1 MIKSWC
7 IHPLIQLRNWWPT
20 NLLQE
25 VSDRIAFT
33 HERAFK
39 KDQTT
44 PPLES
49 LIAES
54 MVLTGKEVIQRQM
67 AKKEQLVEFAKA
79 IEFESRNK
87 RARS

>member
-1 MIKSWC
+1 MKEPS
-7 IHPLIQLRNWWPT
+7 
-20 NLLQE
+20 
-25 VSDRIAFT
+25 
-33 HERAFK
+33 K
-39 KDQTT
+39 KTK

-49 LIAES
+49 LIVES

-79 IEFESRNK
+79 VEFESRHK